1 MEATVTDTMR
11 ALYANKWKFPP
22 AQEAIVKAINQLK
35 PGHSVGS
42 ALALASLPGDVAN
55 ALLTELQAHVVTF
68 TSGKAQSLSKALAYL
83 GVLQLCL
90 AYYYANNDKAREEL
104 FNKLTTEHNPE
115 SPLSFTNP
123 EVNKALLAVST
134 HPDHKFETSGL
145 SSKCHFF
152 RTAYGVPHDA
162 TVKYTE
168 MCQFLASKFGEDSKR
183 IAALVRPDIIEF
195 TKKVLLSFLQ
205 TSSEQDEEDEEGEK
219 PTTPTQPRKKGA
231 QLLLLNRVKR
241 VLFYCG
247 HSNVN
252 LNKRYY
258 PWKHDD
264 TTTAAVLS
272 TLAFIA
278 QFQRDNT
285 PASRRKYG
293 NASYKRTR
301 TSKAQPD
308 AVKAQAEAQPDAA
321 QTSRKRKTPDT
332 AEAQAQPAAE
342 AQVEAQVQAQPEAA
356 EAGKTSRK
364 RKTPDTAEAQAQPE
378 AAEAGKT
385 SRKRKTPD
393 TAEAQ
398 AQPDTAEAQAQPDAT
413 QAQDQ
418 DAQEAKK
425 PRRSQRQRRSR
436 TK

>member
-1 MEATVTDTMR
+1 MEKAAVTETMEAAAANTMQG
-11 ALYANKWKFPP
+11 LYANKWKFPP

-42 ALALASLPGDVAN
+42 ALALASLPGEVAN

-104 FNKLTTEHNPE
+104 FNTLTKEHNQE

-123 EVNKALLAVST
+123 EVNMALLALST

-145 SSKCHFF
+145 SPKCHFF

-168 MCQFLASKFGEDSKR
+168 MCQFLASKFGVVDSKR

-205 TSSEQDEEDEEGEK
+205 TSSEQVEK
-219 PTTPTQPRKKGA
+219 REK
-231 QLLLLNRVKR
+231 LLLLDRVRR
-241 VLFYCG
+241 VLLYCG

-258 PWKHDD
+258 PWQHDD

-293 NASYKRTR
+293 NVSYKRTR

-332 AEAQAQPAAE
+332 AEAQAQP
-342 AQVEAQVQAQPEAA
+342 
-356 EAGKTSRK
+356 
-364 RKTPDTAEAQAQPE
+364 
-378 AAEAGKT
+378 
-385 SRKRKTPD
+385 
-393 TAEAQ
+393 
-398 AQPDTAEAQAQPDAT
+398 DAT

-425 PRRSQRQRRSR
+425 PRRGNPRRRSQRQRQRKKSC
-436 TK
+436 K